1 MDFAAAVFGAYDHD
15 AGRRLI
21 RNFLL
26 LVSKKNSKSTIA
38 GAIALTAL
46 MRNWRMSAE
55 YLIVAP
61 TIEVANNS
69 FWPARDMIKA
79 DEELN
84 ELLEVQDHLRTIRHR
99 LTKAT
104 LKVVAADAEA
114 ISGKKAVG
122 ILIDELWLFGKR
134 ANAENM
140 VREATGGLASRSE
153 GFVIYLSTQSDDP
166 PSGVFRQKLQE
177 FRDIR
182 DGVVVD
188 SKSMGVLYEFPP
200 SMITSGE
207 YRDPATFHITNPN
220 LGTSVDEE
228 FLYDEFTRAERS
240 GQQSLIGFA
249 AKHLNVEIGLSLR
262 SDRWPGA
269 EFWSQRADPSL
280 TLAVIQERS
289 DGIICG
295 VDGGGLDDLFGL
307 AVLGRDRETKHW
319 LLWSHAWC
327 HRSVLERRKSI
338 ASKLLDFALAG
349 ELTICSDRL
358 DDLSEIIGIIAG
370 IKDEDLLGCVAV
382 DPAGLGGL
390 VDALSD
396 ISVTQEN
403 KMLIGVG
410 QGYKLMS
417 AIKTC
422 ERKLVDGTLWHNA
435 TKLMDW
441 CCGNVRIEPT
451 ATAIRATKQ
460 NAGDA
465 KIDAWMAM
473 ANAIHA
479 MIENPPDPGS
489 IYLTGERPGGL
500 LVLSSPNRFS
510 PFGD

>member
-1 MDFAAAVFGAYDHD
+1 MTAPIWTTALPDWKERIRDGRSLIPCPPLFPAEAEAALQIFRELRIVDAPGSPRINEVCKPWVMDFAAAVFGAYDHD

-134 ANAENM
+134 ANAENTL
-140 VREATGGLASRSE
+140 REATGGLASRPE
-153 GFVIYLSTQSDDP
+153 GFVIFLSTQSDDT

-188 SKSMGVLYEFPP
+188 KKSMPVLYEFPP
-200 SMITSGE
+200 SMLASGE
-207 YRDPATFHITNPN
+207 YRDPENFYITNPN
-220 LGTSVDEE
+220 LDASVDRE
-228 FLYDEFTRAERS
+228 FLTDEFAKAERS
-240 GQQSLIGFA
+240 GQTSLIGFA

-280 TLAVIQERS
+280 TLAVIKERS
-289 DGIICG
+289 DGIIYG
-295 VDGGGLDDLFGL
+295 VDGGGLDDFSVSPCLAATRKQSTGCFGRTRGAIAAFWNGGSQL
-307 AVLGRDRETKHW
+307 HPN
-319 LLWSHAWC
+319 C
-327 HRSVLERRKSI
+327 SI
-338 ASKLLDFALAG
+338 LP
-349 ELTICSDRL
+349 RL
-358 DDLSEIIGIIAG
+358 
-370 IKDEDLLGCVAV
+370 V
-382 DPAGLGGL
+382 
-390 VDALSD
+390 
-396 ISVTQEN
+396 N
-403 KMLIGVG
+403 
-410 QGYKLMS
+410 
-417 AIKTC
+417 
-422 ERKLVDGTLWHNA
+422 
-435 TKLMDW
+435 
-441 CCGNVRIEPT
+441 
-451 ATAIRATKQ
+451 
-460 NAGDA
+460 
-465 KIDAWMAM
+465 
-473 ANAIHA
+473 
-479 MIENPPDPGS
+479 
-489 IYLTGERPGGL
+489 
-500 LVLSSPNRFS
+500 
-510 PFGD
+510 